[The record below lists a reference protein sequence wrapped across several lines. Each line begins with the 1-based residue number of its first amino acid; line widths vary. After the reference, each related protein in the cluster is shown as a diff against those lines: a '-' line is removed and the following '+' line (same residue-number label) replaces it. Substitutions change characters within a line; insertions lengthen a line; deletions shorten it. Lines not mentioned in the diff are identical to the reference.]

1 MDAQSSKT
9 LQQSFDAFKAK
20 ALGNSKHKN
29 LDQKGR
35 FEGLKKS
42 KNEVKASKD
51 GAGKAK
57 ISSAENVDNLVDMV
71 DMVDEISLNSDRETK
86 HEETKGLKPFTKAK
100 IN

>member
-71 DMVDEISLNSDRETK
+71 DEISLNSDRETK

-100 IN
+100 INWT

>member
-71 DMVDEISLNSDRETK
+71 DEISLNSDRETK
-86 HEETKGLKPFTKAK
+86 HEETKGLKPYTKAK

>member
-71 DMVDEISLNSDRETK
+71 DEISLNSDRETN

-100 IN
+100 NN

>member
-29 LDQKGR
+29 MDQKGR

-57 ISSAENVDNLVDMV
+57 ISSAENVDKLV

-86 HEETKGLKPFTKAK
+86 HEETKGLKTFTKAK

>member
-71 DMVDEISLNSDRETK
+71 DEISLNSDRETK